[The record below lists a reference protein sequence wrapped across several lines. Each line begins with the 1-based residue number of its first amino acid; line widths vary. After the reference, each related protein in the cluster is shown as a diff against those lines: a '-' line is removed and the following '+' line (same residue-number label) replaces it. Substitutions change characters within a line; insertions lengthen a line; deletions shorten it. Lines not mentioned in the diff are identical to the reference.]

1 LPAVDADEPSRGT
14 TPPAR
19 RYLGVPLWG
28 WVVIIAIVVGV
39 LLLLADLSNRNR
51 YVLVCKARTVE
62 LHQGQRFPW
71 PFGEEPIG
79 GPEYKPFA
87 VADADC
93 RTREF
98 RSEEEASLSFLELLL
113 TQVRGALANPAA
125 ANLKEARNQLQ
136 QALLLARTHPG
147 RRKEAQH
154 MLADLSYREGRSG
167 LVRAESELRVALSRF
182 QETQKLDAGRF
193 DDLDQWIAHVEELLR
208 SISPSPFSRTPGL
221 SGGRLPDRPP
231 GSQPRPLPSSR
242 PSLPPDR
249 SAPPDGG
256 PPPSSGGIL
265 M

>member
-1 LPAVDADEPSRGT
+1 MDPPDEPSRVA
-14 TPPAR
+14 TPPSR

-28 WVVIIAIVVGV
+28 WALGVALAIGV
-39 LLLLADLSNRNR
+39 LLLFADLSNRSR
-51 YVLVCKARTVE
+51 FVLACKARTVE
-62 LHQGQRFPW
+62 LHQGSRFPW

-79 GPEYKPFA
+79 GPEYRPFA
-87 VADADC
+87 VAEADC

-136 QALLLARTHPG
+136 QALLLTRTH
-147 RRKEAQH
+147 RARKKEAQG

-167 LVRAESELRVALSRF
+167 LARAESEVRLALARF
-182 QETQKLDAGRF
+182 QEAQKLDAVRF
-193 DDLDQWIAHVEELLR
+193 DDLDQWIAHLEELLR
-208 SISPSPFSRTPGL
+208 TISPSPFSRSPGL
-221 SGGRLPDRPP
+221 SGGRLPDKPP
-231 GSQPRPLPSSR
+231 GSQPLPLPASR
-242 PSLPPDR
+242 PGLPPDR
-249 SAPPDGG
+249 PAPPDAG